1 MKGKTLS
8 MPLAPGTPAPDFSLK
23 SAVEGF
29 PVVKLSDNFGHRN
42 TVLLFFPATF
52 SPPCTEELCGLVK
65 NAYPDFGDA
74 AVYAISVDSPFSQK
88 AWREQEGLPFAM
100 LSDMSR
106 KASHAYEVVLTD
118 FLGTGGEASARAVFV
133 VDKGGVIRYSEQTPK
148 PTDMPNLDAVRSA
161 LASLG

>member
-1 MKGKTLS
+1 
-8 MPLAPGTPAPDFSLK
+8 MPLALGTKAPDFSLK
-23 SAVEGF
+23 SAADGF
-29 PVVKLSDNFGHRN
+29 PVVKLSDNFGQRN

-65 NAYPDFGDA
+65 NSYPEFGDA
-74 AVYAISVDSPFSQK
+74 AVYAISVDSPFAQK

-106 KASHAYEVVLTD
+106 QTSHAYDVVLTD

-133 VDKGGVIRYSEQTPK
+133 VDKEGVIRYSEQTPK
-148 PTDMPNLDAVRSA
+148 PTDMPDLNAVHSA
-161 LASLG
+161 LASLS